1 MSAPVLIVDYDP
13 DWPLEFEAERRGI
26 LAAVDGGISTVIHIG
41 STAVPGLCAKPIV
54 DIMAGVPGLRE
65 AEALLPPLSERGY
78 DDVTKIDDSDEW
90 FYCLGKAPEKPSDTM
105 RYFHLHLMREDS
117 HDWNRHVNFR
127 DYLRLHP
134 ETAAIYCT
142 LKRRLA
148 ERFRD
153 QREVY
158 TESKTRFIR
167 EIEAKALTDSGKG

>member
-1 MSAPVLIVDYDP
+1 
-13 DWPLEFEAERRGI
+13 
-26 LAAVDGGISTVIHIG
+26 
-41 STAVPGLCAKPIV
+41 
-54 DIMAGVPGLRE
+54 
-65 AEALLPPLSERGY
+65 
-78 DDVTKIDDSDEW
+78 
-90 FYCLGKAPEKPSDTM
+90 
-105 RYFHLHLMREDS
+105 MREDS

-153 QREVY
+153 QRELY